1 MSLLKNLPQARII
14 ARQPTWY
21 DYDAPSAALEEWTD
35 RIYAAAQ
42 SDDTTINIYEPIGED
57 WYGDGFSTNKLAG
70 ILRNIGPKDITVNV
84 NSPGG
89 NVFDGLAMYD
99 QLREHPAKVTVRVRG
114 IAASAASVIAM
125 AGDEIHVATGS
136 LMMVHKAWGVI
147 IGNADDYTEASTVF
161 NQIDKSL
168 ASVYA
173 ARTGMTEDKI
183 MSMLAGP
190 NRRSDGTWLTA
201 AEAVEMKFA
210 DAEFT
215 DDTESSDNNPQNNRD
230 AIVARRRI
238 ETAMAKAG
246 LSRKERADTFAK
258 IQMTPRDASH
268 EENVT
273 RDAGVS
279 LAFDKLL
286 ATMRA

>member
-1 MSLLKNLPQARII
+1 MSLLKNLPKGRVM

-21 DYDAPSAALEEWTD
+21 EHDAPSSAIEEWTE
-35 RIYAAAQ
+35 RVVAAAG
-42 SDDTTINIYEPIGED
+42 DDTTINIYEPIGED
-57 WYGDGFSTNKLAG
+57 WFGDGFSTSKLSG
-70 ILRNIGPKDITVNV
+70 ILRNIGPRDITVNI

-125 AGDEIHVATGS
+125 AGDEIQIAVGS
-136 LMMVHKAWGVI
+136 MMMVHKAWGVI
-147 IGNADDYTEASTVF
+147 IGNGDDFAEAVTIF
-161 NQIDKSL
+161 GQIDKSL
-168 ASVYA
+168 ASVYS
-173 ARTGMTEDKI
+173 ARTGLDDSKI
-183 MSMLAGP
+183 MAMLAGP
-190 NRRSDGTWLTA
+190 NRRSDGTWMTA

-210 DAEFT
+210 DGEFKDET
-215 DDTESSDNNPQNNRD
+215 DPAASIPQKNRD

-238 ETAMAKAG
+238 EASMAKAG

-258 IQMTPRDASH
+258 IMTPRDASH
-268 EENVT
+268 ENNVADVT
-273 RDAGVS
+273 N
-279 LAFDKLL
+279 AFHELL

>member
-1 MSLLKNLPQARII
+1 MSLLKNLPKGRIM

-35 RIYAAAQ
+35 RVNAAATP
-42 SDDTTINIYEPIGED
+42 DDTTINIYEPIGED
-57 WYGDGFSTNKLAG
+57 WYGDGFTTSKLSG
-70 ILRNIGPKDITVNV
+70 ILRNAGPRDITVNI

-125 AGDEIHVATGS
+125 AGDEIQIATGS
-136 LMMVHKAWGVI
+136 MMMVHKAWGII
-147 IGNADDYTEASTVF
+147 IGNRDDFEDAVTIF
-161 NQIDKSL
+161 GQIDKSL
-168 ASVYA
+168 ASVYS
-173 ARTGMTEDKI
+173 ARTGLSDDKI
-183 MSMLAGP
+183 MAMLAGP

-210 DAEFT
+210 DGEFA
-215 DDTESSDNNPQNNRD
+215 DDVTPAASLPQKSND

-238 ETAMAKAG
+238 EAALAAKG

-258 IQMTPRDASH
+258 MTPRDASH
-268 EENVT
+268 DDVSNVT
-273 RDAGVS
+273 T
-279 LAFDKLL
+279 AFDELL
-286 ATMRA
+286 ATMRV

>member
-1 MSLLKNLPQARII
+1 MSLLKNLPKGRIM
-14 ARQPTWY
+14 ARQPAWY
-21 DYDAPSAALEEWTD
+21 DHDAPSAALDEWTD
-35 RIYAAAQ
+35 RVHAAA
-42 SDDTTINIYEPIGED
+42 SPDDTTINIYEPIGED
-57 WYGDGFSTNKLAG
+57 WFGDGFSTNKLNG
-70 ILRNIGPKDITVNV
+70 ILRNIGPRDITVNI

-125 AGDEIHVATGS
+125 AGDEIQIATGS
-136 LMMVHKAWGVI
+136 MMMVHKAWGVI
-147 IGNADDYTEASTVF
+147 IGNADDYQEAVTVF
-161 NQIDKSL
+161 GQIDRSL

-173 ARTGMTEDKI
+173 SRTGLSDEKI
-183 MSMLAGP
+183 LAMLAGP

-210 DAEFT
+210 DAEFKDET
-215 DDTESSDNNPQNNRD
+215 DAAASLPQENRD

-258 IQMTPRDASH
+258 MNGRDD
-268 EENVT
+268 
-273 RDAGVS
+273 RGDIDDA
-279 LAFDKLL
+279 FEKML
-286 ATMRA
+286 ATMKG

>member
-1 MSLLKNLPQARII
+1 MSLIKNLPKGRIM

-21 DYDAPSAALEEWTD
+21 EHDAPSAALDEWTD
-35 RIYAAAQ
+35 RVYAAAKQ
-42 SDDTTINIYEPIGED
+42 DDTTINIYEPIGED
-57 WYGDGFSTNKLAG
+57 WFGEGFSTAKLSG
-70 ILRNIGPKDITVNV
+70 ILRNIGPRDITVNV

-125 AGDEIHVATGS
+125 AGDEIQMATGS
-136 LMMVHKAWGVI
+136 MMMIHNAWGVV
-147 IGNADDYTEASTVF
+147 IGNRHDAAEMVTVF
-161 NQIDKSL
+161 GQIDRSL

-173 ARTGMTEDKI
+173 TRTGLAEDKI
-183 MSMLAGP
+183 TAMLDGP
-190 NRRSDGTWLTA
+190 NRRSDGTWMTA

-210 DAEFT
+210 DGEFQ
-215 DDTESSDNNPQNNRD
+215 DEADPSASLPTENRD

-258 IQMTPRDASH
+258 MNGR
-268 EENVT
+268 EEPAN
-273 RDAGVS
+273 DVS
-279 LAFDKLL
+279 EAFANLL

>member
-1 MSLLKNLPQARII
+1 MSLLKNLPKGRVM
-14 ARQPTWY
+14 ARQPVWY
-21 DYDAPSAALEEWTD
+21 EHDAPSAALDEWTD
-35 RIYAAAQ
+35 RVYAAA
-42 SDDTTINIYEPIGED
+42 SPDDTTINIYEPIGED
-57 WYGDGFSTNKLAG
+57 WFGDGFSTNKLNG
-70 ILRNIGPKDITVNV
+70 ILRNIGPRDITVNI

-125 AGDEIHVATGS
+125 AGDEIQIATGS
-136 LMMVHKAWGVI
+136 MMMVHKAWGVI
-147 IGNADDYTEASTVF
+147 IGNADDYQEAVTVF
-161 NQIDKSL
+161 GQIDRSL

-173 ARTGMTEDKI
+173 SRTGLSDEKI
-183 MSMLAGP
+183 MAMLAGP

-210 DAEFT
+210 DAEFK
-215 DDTESSDNNPQNNRD
+215 DEGEPAARLPTEARD

-238 ETAMAKAG
+238 EAAMAKDG

-258 IQMTPRDASH
+258 MTGREGSAPDISR
-268 EENVT
+268 EFEN
-273 RDAGVS
+273 
-279 LAFDKLL
+279 LL
-286 ATMRA
+286 ASMRS

>member
-1 MSLLKNLPQARII
+1 MSLLKNLPKGRIM
-14 ARQPTWY
+14 ARQPVWY
-21 DYDAPSAALEEWTD
+21 DHDAPSAALDEWTD
-35 RIYAAAQ
+35 RVYAAAAP
-42 SDDTTINIYEPIGED
+42 DDTTINIYEPIGED
-57 WYGDGFSTNKLAG
+57 WFGDGFSTNKLNG
-70 ILRNIGPKDITVNV
+70 ILRNIGARDITVNI

-125 AGDEIHVATGS
+125 AGDEIQIATGS
-136 LMMVHKAWGVI
+136 MMMVHKAWGVI
-147 IGNADDYTEASTVF
+147 IGNADDYQEAVTVF
-161 NQIDKSL
+161 GQIDRSL

-173 ARTGMTEDKI
+173 SRTGLSDEKI
-183 MSMLAGP
+183 LAMLAGP

-210 DAEFT
+210 DAEFKDET
-215 DDTESSDNNPQNNRD
+215 DVAASLPQENRD

-258 IQMTPRDASH
+258 MNGRD
-268 EENVT
+268 E
-273 RDAGVS
+273 RGDIDDA
-279 LAFDKLL
+279 FEKML
-286 ATMRA
+286 ATMKG

>member
-1 MSLLKNLPQARII
+1 MSLLKNLPKGRVM

-21 DYDAPSAALEEWTD
+21 DHDAPSAALDEWTE
-35 RIYAAAQ
+35 RVHAAATP
-42 SDDTTINIYEPIGED
+42 DDTVINIYEPIGED
-57 WYGDGFSTNKLAG
+57 WFGDGFSTNKLNG
-70 ILRNIGPKDITVNV
+70 ILRNIGPRDITVNI

-125 AGDEIHVATGS
+125 AGDEIQIATGS
-136 LMMVHKAWGVI
+136 MMMVHKAWGVI
-147 IGNADDYTEASTVF
+147 IGNADDYQEAVTVF
-161 NQIDKSL
+161 GQIDRSL

-173 ARTGMTEDKI
+173 SRTGMTDDKI
-183 MSMLAGP
+183 MAMLAGP

-210 DAEFT
+210 DAEFK
-215 DDTESSDNNPQNNRD
+215 DEADPAASLPTENRD

-258 IQMTPRDASH
+258 MTGQPEQAPDIST
-268 EENVT
+268 EFEN
-273 RDAGVS
+273 
-279 LAFDKLL
+279 LL
-286 ATMRA
+286 AVMRA

>member
-1 MSLLKNLPQARII
+1 MSLLKNLPKGRIM
-14 ARQPTWY
+14 ARQPVWY
-21 DYDAPSAALEEWTD
+21 DHDAPSAALDEWTD
-35 RIYAAAQ
+35 RVYAAAAP
-42 SDDTTINIYEPIGED
+42 DDTTINIYEPIGED
-57 WYGDGFSTNKLAG
+57 WFGDGFSTNKLNG
-70 ILRNIGPKDITVNV
+70 ILRNIGPRDITVNI

-125 AGDEIHVATGS
+125 AGDEIQIATGS
-136 LMMVHKAWGVI
+136 MMMVHKAWGVI
-147 IGNADDYTEASTVF
+147 IGNADDYQEAVTVF
-161 NQIDKSL
+161 GQIDRSL

-173 ARTGMTEDKI
+173 SRTGLTDEKI
-183 MSMLAGP
+183 LAMLAGP

-210 DAEFT
+210 DAEFKDET
-215 DDTESSDNNPQNNRD
+215 DAAASLPQENRD

-258 IQMTPRDASH
+258 MNGRDD
-268 EENVT
+268 
-273 RDAGVS
+273 RGDIDDAFEKM
-279 LAFDKLL
+279 LAAMKG
-286 ATMRA
+286 

>member
-1 MSLLKNLPQARII
+1 MSLLKNLPKGRVM
-14 ARQPTWY
+14 ARQPVWY
-21 DYDAPSAALEEWTD
+21 EHDAPSAALDEWTD
-35 RIYAAAQ
+35 RVYAAA
-42 SDDTTINIYEPIGED
+42 SPDDTTINIYEPIGED
-57 WYGDGFSTNKLAG
+57 WFGDGFSTNKLNG
-70 ILRNIGPKDITVNV
+70 ILRNIGPRDITVNI

-125 AGDEIHVATGS
+125 AGDEIQIATGS
-136 LMMVHKAWGVI
+136 MMMVHKAWGVI
-147 IGNADDYTEASTVF
+147 IGNADDYQEAVTVF
-161 NQIDKSL
+161 GQIDRSL

-173 ARTGMTEDKI
+173 SRTGLSDEKI
-183 MSMLAGP
+183 MAMLAGP

-210 DAEFT
+210 DAEFK
-215 DDTESSDNNPQNNRD
+215 DEGEPAARLPTEARD

-238 ETAMAKAG
+238 EAAMAKDG

-258 IQMTPRDASH
+258 MTGREASAPDISR
-268 EENVT
+268 EFEN
-273 RDAGVS
+273 
-279 LAFDKLL
+279 LL
-286 ATMRA
+286 ASMRS